1 MVEVVGA
8 SVVVVLGTAVVVV
21 VDRSRRVVVVGSRL
35 VSGGVVTDFAEVPF
49 DEPAAD
55 AKTTTATPITPPST
69 HVRRATRPFSPE
81 RTPDRRHPRK

>member
-21 VDRSRRVVVVGSRL
+21 VDRSMIVVVGSRL